1 MVAAMEDS
9 GTLQALTFLN
19 QAGRVDLRRVLV
31 LRTVSNYDRE
41 APGVPVAESLQE
53 MVSGNYSAY
62 MPALEAAQTVGDK
75 VVWSIGPNVSPLF
88 LTHRNQS
95 GAEHVIRT
103 AGIDEPWKNGCFAE
117 IVNLVTPGR
126 YSVGRNNSLD
136 SFSFH
141 QDGRQAD
148 AFGSDH
154 SASEESLQ
162 TQGVSSLEDRL

>member
-1 MVAAMEDS
+1 MTNGKGNYMVAAMEDS

-75 VVWSIGPNVSPLF
+75 VVRDIVEHW
-88 LTHRNQS
+88 
-95 GAEHVIRT
+95 AER
-103 AGIDEPWKNGCFAE
+103 E
-117 IVNLVTPGR
+117 
-126 YSVGRNNSLD
+126 
-136 SFSFH
+136 
-141 QDGRQAD
+141 
-148 AFGSDH
+148 
-154 SASEESLQ
+154 SAIPHAP
-162 TQGVSSLEDRL
+162 